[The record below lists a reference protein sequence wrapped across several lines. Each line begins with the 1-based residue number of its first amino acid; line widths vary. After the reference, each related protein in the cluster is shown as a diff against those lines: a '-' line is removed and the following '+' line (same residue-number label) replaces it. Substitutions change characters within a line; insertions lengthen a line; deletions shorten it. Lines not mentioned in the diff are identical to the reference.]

1 MCTRELGWLKVMRS
15 RTKAHISFLRDF
27 FQNLKNP
34 ESLHGKIIRGFLW
47 VSIFVFFGKLA
58 GAAKEMAVAWR
69 FGVDEKV
76 DAYVFVFSLANWP
89 ISIWFSILTVVLIPL
104 VVKMKNENSER
115 LPLFFSELF
124 GFSLGAGVVLG
135 LLAWFVLPFVLHS
148 EWLGLSEKA
157 LHASLSMVFGMSL
170 LIPLGA
176 IISLLSA
183 FLLAKGNHYNTL
195 FEAVPALALLG
206 VLLLP
211 GEWVSAPLVW
221 GTVLGFIL
229 HVSVLMAL
237 LFFRKELVAPSF
249 MQRSPAW
256 KLFWQSIGVLVLGQV
271 LMSITSLVDQFF
283 AMRMDVGALAG
294 LSYANRVLS
303 LLLGMGAL
311 AISRA
316 TLPVFSEWYAQR
328 QNAAK
333 HLAVYWAVMMLVG
346 GALVLLVAWFVSPYA
361 ISFLFERGA
370 FGEDDVALVTSM
382 LRIGLLQLPFY
393 FAALVFVSSIAAKG
407 RHQMIALSGA
417 CCLAYKVICA
427 VPLVNLYGIN
437 GLIGSTAIMYLLS
450 MVTLFFFDKHAVL
463 RKGY

>member
-1 MCTRELGWLKVMRS
+1 MRELGWLKLMGPRIKVHM
-15 RTKAHISFLRDF
+15 SFLRDF
-27 FQNLKNP
+27 FQNLKNS

-76 DAYVFVFSLANWP
+76 DAYVFVFSLVNWP
-89 ISIWFSILTVVLIPL
+89 VSIWFSILTVVLIPL
-104 VVKMKNENSER
+104 VVKINNENSER
-115 LPLFFSELF
+115 LSLFFSELF

-157 LHASLSMVFGMSL
+157 LHESLSMVFWMSL

-176 IISLLSA
+176 TISLLSA

-229 HVSVLMAL
+229 HVSVLITL

-256 KLFWQSIGVLVLGQV
+256 KLFWQSIGVMVLGQV

-294 LSYANRVLS
+294 LSYANRVLG

-316 TLPVFSEWYAQR
+316 TLPVFSEGHAQK

-333 HLAVYWAVMMLVG
+333 HLAIYWAVMMLVG
-346 GALVLLVAWFVSPYA
+346 GGLVLLVAWFLSPYA
-361 ISFLFERGA
+361 ISFLFKRGA

-393 FAALVFVSSIAAKG
+393 FAGLIFVSSIAAKG

-417 CCLAYKVICA
+417 LGLAYKVICA

-450 MVTLFFFDKHAVL
+450 MVTLYFFDKHAVL
-463 RKGY
+463 RKCDS